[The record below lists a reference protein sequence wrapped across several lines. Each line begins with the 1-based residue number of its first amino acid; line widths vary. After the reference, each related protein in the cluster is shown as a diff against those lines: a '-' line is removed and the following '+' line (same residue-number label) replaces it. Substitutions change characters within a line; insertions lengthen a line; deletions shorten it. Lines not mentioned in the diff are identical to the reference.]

1 MVQST
6 WIKISNYCIKSGDWT
21 IAKYNIASGVK
32 YGLYHLNNI
41 KGYFDTSKEAKLKA
55 EELIND

>member
-21 IAKYNIASGVK
+21 IAKYNVAGGVK
-32 YGLYHLNNI
+32 YGLYHLNES
-41 KGYFDTSKEAKLKA
+41 KGFYLTADDAKEQA
-55 EELIND
+55 NDK

>member
-6 WIKISNYCIKSGDWT
+6 WIKLSDYCIKSGDWT

-32 YGLYHLNNI
+32 YGLYHLNES
-41 KGYFDTSKEAKLKA
+41 KGYFNTSDEAKA
-55 EELIND
+55 QIP

>member
-6 WIKISNYCIKSGDWT
+6 WIKLSNYCIKSGDWT

-32 YGLYHLNNI
+32 YGLYHLNES
-41 KGYFDTSKEAKLKA
+41 KGFYPTADEAKA
-55 EELIND
+55 QANDK

>member
-1 MVQST
+1 MKWVVLSQ
-6 WIKISNYCIKSGDWT
+6 YCIKSGDWF
-21 IAKYNIASGVK
+21 IAKYNLAGGVK

>member
-21 IAKYNIASGVK
+21 IAKYNVAGGVK
-32 YGLYHLNNI
+32 YGLWFMNES
-41 KGYFDTSKEAKLKA
+41 KGFYPTADDAKA
-55 EELIND
+55 QAND

>member
-21 IAKYNIASGVK
+21 IAKYILKTSVK
-32 YGLYHLNNI
+32 YGLYRLNDF
-41 KGYFDTSKEAKLKA
+41 KGFYSTADEAKAQANEK
-55 EELIND
+55 